1 MILNSSGLPATRH
14 GKYGKIK
21 LSDMNK
27 KFWRNK
33 KVLITGFEGFLG
45 SNLTKTMISSGA
57 KVFGL
62 DIKVGRK
69 DTILTKADYSKITVI
84 KGSVANYE
92 LVKKII
98 LSNNI
103 DTIFHLAAEALVGK
117 GYLYPRKAF
126 LSNICGTWNILDAAR
141 ILGKVES
148 VIVAS
153 SDKAYGSHAKLPYKE
168 DYPLIANHPYDV
180 SKSCA
185 DLLAYT
191 YAHTYNLPV
200 AVTRCGNI
208 YGPGDFN
215 FSRLIPDSMRCL
227 YFDRKLSIRSD
238 GKFVRDYV
246 YVDDIV
252 DGYIRIAEV
261 LRKYDLS
268 GEAFNLSDEKPIT
281 VLKLIDKINK
291 IGISDKKLSY
301 KILNKAKYE
310 IKKQYLSSEKAR
322 RILGWKP
329 SNSLEGGLK
338 KTAGWYFNYFHNR

>member
-1 MILNSSGLPATRH
+1 ML
-14 GKYGKIK
+14 
-21 LSDMNK
+21 
-27 KFWRNK
+27 
-33 KVLITGFEGFLG
+33 
-45 SNLTKTMISSGA
+45 SSGA
-57 KVFGL
+57 KLFGL

-69 DTILTKADYSKITVI
+69 DTILTKADTRKMAVI
-84 KGSVANYE
+84 KGSVTNYK

-98 LSNNI
+98 ISSGI
-103 DTIFHLAAEALVGK
+103 DTIFHLAAEALVGR

-126 LSNICGTWNILDAAR
+126 EANICGSWNILDAAR
-141 ILGKVES
+141 ISGKVES

-153 SDKAYGSHAKLPYKE
+153 SDKAYGPHAKLPYKE
-168 DYPLIANHPYDV
+168 NYPLVGNHPYDV

-200 AVTRCGNI
+200 VITRCGNI

-215 FSRLIPDSMRCL
+215 FSRLIPDAMRCL
-227 YFDRKLSIRSD
+227 YFNRKLLIRSD
-238 GKFVRDYV
+238 GRFIRDYV

-252 DGYIRIAEV
+252 DDYIKIVEV
-261 LRKYDLS
+261 FRKYNLS

-291 IGISDKKLSY
+291 LAIEKKKLNY
-301 KILNKAKYE
+301 EILNKAKYE
-310 IKKQYLSSEKAR
+310 IKNQYLSSKKAR

-329 SNSLEGGLK
+329 SNRLEDGLK
-338 KTAGWYFNYFHNR
+338 KTADWYFNYFRNR

>member
-1 MILNSSGLPATRH
+1 M
-14 GKYGKIK
+14 
-21 LSDMNK
+21 DK

-33 KVLITGFEGFLG
+33 KLLITGFEGFLG
-45 SNLTKTMISSGA
+45 SNLTKAMISSGA

-84 KGSVANYE
+84 KGSVANYG
-92 LVKKII
+92 LVKGAI
-98 LSNNI
+98 LNNKV

-126 LSNICGTWNILDAAR
+126 ESNIRGTWNILDAAR
-141 ILGKVES
+141 ISGKIES

-153 SDKAYGSHAKLPYKE
+153 SDKAYGPHAKLPYKE
-168 DYPLIANHPYDV
+168 EYALVGNHPYDV

-191 YAHTYNLPV
+191 YAHAYNLPV
-200 AVTRCGNI
+200 AITRCGNI

-215 FSRLIPDSMRCL
+215 FSRLIPDSMRCF
-227 YFDRKLSIRSD
+227 YFNRKLLIRSD
-238 GKFVRDYV
+238 GQFVRDYV
-246 YVDDIV
+246 YIDDILE
-252 DGYIRIAEV
+252 GYIRIAEV
-261 LRKYDLS
+261 LRKYCLS

-291 IGISDKKLSY
+291 LGMKGKKLNY
-301 KILNKAKYE
+301 EILNKAKYE
-310 IKKQYLSSEKAR
+310 IKNQYLSSGKAR
-322 RILGWKP
+322 RILDWKP
-329 SNSLEGGLK
+329 SYILEDGLK
-338 KTAGWYFNYFHNR
+338 KTAAWYFNYFRNR